1 MASTAVTT
9 AGKSSLNTKMPVCFS
24 THCESHCFFSL
35 VRDDIVNIGSIGFT
49 TATGR
54 LSTSTT
60 EKIHIPLVIYIRLF
74 ATKAD

>member
-1 MASTAVTT
+1 MASRVVTT
-9 AGKSSLNTKMPVCFS
+9 ARKSSLNTKMAVCFS
-24 THCESHCFFSL
+24 SHCVSHCFFSL

-60 EKIHIPLVIYIRLF
+60 
-74 ATKAD
+74 